1 MDGCS
6 DFGIFFRIMVPN
18 MIPAYG
24 AMTILSCMNC
34 WNNLLWPLIVLSND
48 RKFTIPIGM
57 ATTITPYGN
66 AYDVLMPGAVMAV
79 VPIVIIYLFA
89 QKTFIAGLTSGAV
102 KG

>member
-1 MDGCS
+1 MLIAAENKRIAKRPPIAHTDVQKDCS
-6 DFGIFFRIMVPN
+6 CL
-18 MIPAYG
+18 
-24 AMTILSCMNC
+24 LSNC
-34 WNNLLWPLIVLSND
+34 SLQQPLIVLSND

-57 ATTITPYGN
+57 ATTITLYGN